1 MKKFVAAAA
10 VLGGLFAFSPLPALA
25 AGAVAVAE
33 PADVA
38 RDGYSS
44 GISYNFRTAAEAEDR
59 ALRECQST
67 TDAPPETR
75 KLCRVVR
82 TFEDQCVA
90 VALDPKAGTP
100 GAGWALGA
108 SLALAR
114 QNALDRCEETAG
126 GDRRGECRVTAEG
139 CDGRAR

>member
-1 MKKFVAAAA
+1 MKTFVAAAA
-10 VLGGLFAFSPLPALA
+10 ALVALACSSPALA
-25 AGAVAVAE
+25 TGAVAIAE

-44 GISYNFRTAAEAEDR
+44 GISYNFRTATEAEDR
-59 ALRECQST
+59 ALQECQNT
-67 TDAPPETR
+67 ADAPPETR

-82 TFEDQCVA
+82 TFENQCVA
-90 VALDPKAGTP
+90 VALDPQAGTP
-100 GAGWALGA
+100 GAGWALGD

-126 GDRRGECRVTAEG
+126 SDRRGQCRVTAEG
-139 CDGRAR
+139 CDGRAK